1 MSFSVFKSSAGSGKT
16 YTLVK
21 EYLGL
26 VLVNPS
32 QFKSIL
38 AITFTN
44 KAAAEMKQRVLQTL
58 RLLANYQDITPAERK
73 KTAHLLND
81 LIDKTGLTE
90 VDIFSNAA
98 LTLSLIL
105 HNFSNFA
112 VGTIDSFVHRI
123 VRTFAHDLRL
133 PLNFNVRRN
142 IDFSSGR
149 FTD

>member
-1 MSFSVFKSSAGSGKT
+1 MSFSVYKSSAGSGKT

-21 EYLGL
+21 EYLSL
-26 VLVNPS
+26 VLINPF

-44 KAAAEMKQRVLQTL
+44 KAAAEMKQRVLQSL
-58 RLLANYQDITPAERK
+58 RLIANYQQLTTVERK
-73 KTAHLLND
+73 PIIHLLPD
-81 LIDKTGLTE
+81 LALKTGLKE
-90 VDIFSNAA
+90 SDIIRNAG

-105 HNFSNFA
+105 HNYSNFA

-133 PLNFNVRRN
+133 PLNFNVEM
-142 IDFSSGR
+142 DGETF
-149 FTD
+149 